1 MTFFCCLKKVTK
13 QGRNVTPKIA
23 QNRVPSSKKGLCENA
38 SKLDRFFDTPGV
50 FEKSFKSVVNSSK
63 IAWSPVLKK
72 WSKWGPFWSRF
83 RGQNRCYTVFL
94 EVPKNN
100 KNQSR
105 FLDDLGCQNE
115 VQNRS
120 KIIHFLT
127 FFRNRVLEGPR
138 VDS

>member
-1 MTFFCCLKKVTK
+1 MTK
-13 QGRNVTPKIA
+13 QGRKLTPKMS
-23 QNRVPSSKKGLCENA
+23 QNQVPSSKKGLSEYA
-38 SKLDRFFDTPGV
+38 SKLGRIFDASGGA
-50 FEKSFKSVVNSSK
+50 KSFQSIVNSSK

-83 RGQNRCYTVFL
+83 GGQNRCYTVFL

-120 KIIHFLT
+120 KIVHFLT